1 MKTLSVLL
9 LLFLLPGI
17 AFSQFTTN
25 YPHIPRIDVHTHV
38 PDNEQNI
45 ELFFD
50 LRDQMIAEYQTDL
63 AIWVD
68 VTGRKDIDR
77 FLPLSRGRMLT
88 CLSDFSPHRGMDF
101 TPEEIITNLE
111 MGYGCFKI
119 FYGPYERV
127 LDDGEEG
134 FRYIDDPAHE
144 PVFRAM
150 EQTGMPGASVHVADP
165 NGPFGNR
172 GNWAKDPVEFWRQ
185 ILSLERVLHRH
196 PDLVIVAAHGAWLM
210 VQDAQIDFLRYLLSE
225 YPNLYVDL
233 AATFQYFDLV
243 DHANLRDFMIE
254 YSGRILFGTD
264 IGRFDESLISD
275 RAARYSRVFQI
286 LETDQIVEGSF
297 FQMNPVQG
305 LNLPEHVL
313 ENIYYRNALKIYPG
327 LKEMMG
333 NLGYDVY

>member
-1 MKTLSVLL
+1 MKQLFALFL
-9 LLFLLPGI
+9 FFLLPEI
-17 AFSQFTTN
+17 VFSQFSTN

-38 PDNEQNI
+38 PDDNQNI
-45 ELFFD
+45 SLFFD
-50 LRDQMIAEYQTDL
+50 LRDHMLAEHQIDL
-63 AIWVD
+63 SMWVD
-68 VTGRKDIDR
+68 VTGRKDINS
-77 FLPLSRGRMLT
+77 FQSVNRGRMLT
-88 CLSDFSPHRGMDF
+88 CLSDFSPHRGMAI
-101 TPEEIITNLE
+101 TPEEIVAKHK
-111 MGYGCFKI
+111 MGYGGFKI

-127 LDDGEEG
+127 LEEGEGG

-144 PVFRAM
+144 PVFAAM
-150 EQTGMPGASVHVADP
+150 EKAGLPGASVHVADP

-225 YPNLYVDL
+225 YPNFHVDL

-254 YSGRILFGTD
+254 YSDRILFGTD
-264 IGRFDESLISD
+264 IGRFDESLISE
-275 RAARYSRVFQI
+275 RAARYSRAFQI

-297 FQMNPVQG
+297 FQMNPIQG
-305 LNLPEHVL
+305 LNLPEDVL
-313 ENIYYRNALKIYPG
+313 EKIYYKNALRIYPG
-327 LKEMMG
+327 LKEMMSS
-333 NLGYDVY
+333 LGYEMD